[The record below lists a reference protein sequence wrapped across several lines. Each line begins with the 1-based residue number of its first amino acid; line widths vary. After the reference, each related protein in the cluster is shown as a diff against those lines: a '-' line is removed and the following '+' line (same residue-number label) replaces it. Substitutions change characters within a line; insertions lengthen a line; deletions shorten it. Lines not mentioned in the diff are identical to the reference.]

1 VDIGQLA
8 ASMSPGAT
16 ANATA
21 QVFGSAGAAM
31 GAGTYTLAWRSTNT
45 AAVTVSPQGGL
56 RAAGPGAA
64 WIVATAGTARDS
76 VRITV
81 AAPAPTVAAV
91 DIGGGDV
98 SLEVG
103 DAARPLTASVLD
115 SNRQPVQR
123 PVTWSSSNP
132 GVASVDGSGRVTPM
146 GAGTAQITA
155 TADGRTDQ
163 VSVSVTAAAAP
174 APTPA
179 ATPAPVAAAP
189 ALPSAAETRSAVET
203 YVAALGANDRDTV
216 TRLWGSAPE
225 GDRGDLFDIL
235 EQNNLTVTLG
245 TLSGPTLDGASAVVT
260 FDVATAYRTN
270 FGQNRTRAFSFRGR
284 LERSGAQWRL
294 VAAVLQ

>member
-1 VDIGQLA
+1 
-8 ASMSPGAT
+8 MSPGAT

-21 QVFGSAGAAM
+21 QVFGSGGAAM
-31 GAGTYTLAWRSTNT
+31 GAGTYTLAWRSSNT

-91 DIGGGDV
+91 DIAGGDV

-155 TADGRTDQ
+155 SADGRTDQ
-163 VSVSVTAAAAP
+163 VSVTVVAAAAP
-174 APTPA
+174 AP
-179 ATPAPVAAAP
+179 TPAPVAAAP

-225 GDRGDLFDIL
+225 GDRGDLFDVMGSR
-235 EQNNLTVTLG
+235 QLTMTLG
-245 TLSGPTLDGASAVVT
+245 TVSTPVSEGAAAVVT
-260 FDVATAYRTN
+260 FQVAANYRSS
-270 FGQNRTRAFSFRGR
+270 FGQNRDSNFNFRAR
-284 LERSGAQWRL
+284 LERSGAEWRL
-294 VAAVLQ
+294 ASSVLQ